1 MPQGIGRPPLLSELR
16 LDGNKLISLPDT
28 IGRLTALKVL
38 SLSNNTLLSLP
49 SSMAALRSLESL
61 DLSNNA
67 DLNLDA
73 LPEFLFRLNEMHSIF
88 HSKERRR
95 KVITRAI
102 NFRPVVRR
110 TVLKEVL
117 SDTAS
122 GAAAGDQLDDDDLH

>member
-1 MPQGIGRPPLLSELR
+1 
-16 LDGNKLISLPDT
+16 
-28 IGRLTALKVL
+28 
-38 SLSNNTLLSLP
+38 
-49 SSMAALRSLESL
+49 MAGLRSLESL
-61 DLSNNA
+61 DLSNNP

-117 SDTAS
+117 SDMAS
-122 GAAAGDQLDDDDLH
+122 GVASGDQSDEGGLH